1 MPDARSE
8 SLRGEGAM
16 TAPSNLCKVYR
27 WCEHAY
33 NMLDF
38 QASFPGDKSS
48 SSLLDPL
55 KIKGADFVS
64 TSLSYGRRHYLRIR
78 IISTCTEHH
87 DQH

>member
-16 TAPSNLCKVYR
+16 TAPTAPSNLRKVYR

-33 NMLDF
+33 SMLDF

-64 TSLSYGRRHYLRIR
+64 TSLSYGRRHYLK
-78 IISTCTEHH
+78 
-87 DQH
+87 